1 MGNTTLVSYWFFVL
15 APYRSAWSDSYL
27 SRAQMQ
33 EAAQLVKISGL
44 GMWIMLQTFFVML
57 YN

>member
-1 MGNTTLVSYWFFVL
+1 MGYTTIVSYWFFVL
-15 APYRSAWSDSYL
+15 APYRSDSYL